1 MDWEW
6 QIFCHIGP
14 FLPCYLLMT
23 LNIKILKKW
32 KNCREILS
40 FYTDMCTINE
50 EHMIHGFEMQDA
62 PDIFFVILGHF
73 LPFYPLS
80 TWKNEILKKS
90 FDVWI
95 LRYHGI
101 IGVHSP
107 PPLNLG
113 PPLITKLQVPLNL
126 SRRTFS
132 YFRPLYQY
140 FYRTP

>member
-1 MDWEW
+1 
-6 QIFCHIGP
+6 
-14 FLPCYLLMT
+14 
-23 LNIKILKKW
+23 
-32 KNCREILS
+32 
-40 FYTDMCTINE
+40 MCTINE

-107 PPLNLG
+107 PPPKFRSPFDNKAPG
-113 PPLITKLQVPLNL
+113 PP
-126 SRRTFS
+126 
-132 YFRPLYQY
+132 
-140 FYRTP
+140 